1 MNTTTSSTIASS
13 NDVQAPPTTQPRI
26 VTAFAYF
33 GLLASISIYG
43 FWRAFVPGDQMWL
56 PWAQAGLLLALWL
69 VTFVWKTVR
78 PLRGYF
84 LIALVMSFLPTLVS
98 SLVVDSALGASLF
111 SGTGFLTSESGALVW
126 KLIVTLAV
134 IGLLLAM
141 GLKRRDFFL
150 VKGQLDAPTERI
162 KWLPGTKDGE
172 TWMRFGSFYAVI
184 VFVLLLSGTL
194 LANLSRLG
202 VDNLVKAL
210 PLLPAALLFAAMNG
224 VYEEVVFRAAPL
236 SQLLNVVGRRHALLI
251 TIAYFGLGH
260 FFGSVPAGIMGVA
273 LAAFFAYIM
282 GKAMLETKGI
292 VWPFICHFAADA
304 AVFIFMAVAAVAAGT
319 A

>member
-1 MNTTTSSTIASS
+1 MGTIARTTTT
-13 NDVQAPPTTQPRI
+13 QAQPQE
-26 VTAFAYF
+26 VTPSRTVTVFAYLGF
-33 GLLASISIYG
+33 LISIPVFG
-43 FWRAFVPGDQMWL
+43 FWRAFLPGDTTSLLWVQS
-56 PWAQAGLLLALWL
+56 GILLALFAL
-69 VTFVWKTVR
+69 TFAWEAVR
-78 PLRGYF
+78 VLRGYF
-84 LIALVMSFLPTLVS
+84 LIALVMSLLPTLVN
-98 SLVVDSALGASLF
+98 SLVFDTPFGASLF
-111 SGTGFLTSESGALVW
+111 SDTGFLTSESGALVW

-150 VKGQLDAPTERI
+150 VKGQLDAPTVRI

-172 TWMRFGSFYAVI
+172 TWKRFGSFYAVI

-236 SQLLNVVGRRHALLI
+236 SQLLNVMGRRHALLI
-251 TIAYFGLGH
+251 TVAYFGLGH

-292 VWPFICHFAADA
+292 VWPLICHFAADA
-304 AVFIFMAVAAVAAGT
+304 AVFIFMAVSAVAAGT
-319 A
+319 V

>member
-1 MNTTTSSTIASS
+1 MTTITSTS
-13 NDVQAPPTTQPRI
+13 DVQAPSTTHSRI
-26 VTAFAYF
+26 VTAFAYL
-33 GLLASISIYG
+33 GLLISVPISG
-43 FWRAFVPGDQMWL
+43 FWRAFIPGDTTTLLGVQS
-56 PWAQAGLLLALWL
+56 GILLALFAL
-69 VTFVWKTVR
+69 TFVWNTVR
-78 PLRGYF
+78 VLRGYF
-84 LIALVMSFLPTLVS
+84 LIALVMSLLPTLVS
-98 SLVVDSALGASLF
+98 SLVVDSMLGTSLF
-111 SGTGFLTSESGALVW
+111 SGPGFLTSESGALVW

-172 TWMRFGSFYAVI
+172 TWMRFGSFYALI

-236 SQLLNVVGRRHALLI
+236 SQLIHVVGSRHALLI
-251 TIAYFGLGH
+251 TVAYFGLGH
-260 FFGSVPAGIMGVA
+260 YFGSVPEGIMGVA

-304 AVFIFMAVAAVAAGT
+304 AVFIFIAVSAVAAGT